1 MAIIKAPDRAPNAS
15 LGMIDYSTTA
25 RLGEKG
31 IDLVTEAVQRK
42 QAEDKLKYETAKAE
56 RKQAQVN
63 LASFDAKVEANPD
76 LLEFIQ
82 TDDGVL
88 GKAFDSYE
96 SGKMNYQDSLILSG
110 GADSYIAQKQV
121 KQQTDLASLQL
132 QSIQK
137 AEKDKEIVGKAIGA
151 SYVTLDDGT
160 QVYDPS
166 KGIEYINRTAPELAG
181 TFAQQSLQI
190 ETQQQNIEASKTA
203 ENISYLQLNLEENKL
218 NLEKDITTKE
228 RTDRV
233 ALQTVFQNAI
243 LSQRTTGESIS
254 TGDALLMYNLAGG
267 TDVKA
272 LNEAINN
279 APEGTFT
286 KIDPEVE
293 REIKKEIENQKMG
306 NASTLTSTIT
316 SSLQAGM
323 AGKNIVEEQVGAVNP
338 FRVGAFAR
346 MTWISRGAVD
356 SKGKFDVLTSKQA
369 LDQIKELRSEITG
382 ATGLGQVSIREFD
395 SLMSY
400 MEGVADLQFSSDA
413 NIIEV
418 TNRLVYQRYRAS
430 VAQFY
435 AYMDKYDMDYNEAMG
450 TLGVGNDSIQ
460 TMVDYM
466 DVYETKN
473 AGIISELGGSYI
485 DLMSKQYFNSEDI
498 IEANKGKKNDYNE
511 MFDYLG
517 SANPTVV
524 AGNTGIN
531 YEDLVGNY
539 KDQVGYGT
547 VLKPQ
552 SNLITDNPFAPQGNV
567 QPSAR
572 YEVLPTYPE

>member
-1 MAIIKAPDRAPNAS
+1 MAIIKAPSRAPNAG
-15 LGMIDYSTTA
+15 LAMIDYSTTA

-31 IDLVTEAVQRK
+31 IDLVTEAVQKK
-42 QAEDKLKYETAKAE
+42 QAQDKLDYETARAE
-56 RKQAQVN
+56 RKQAQIN
-63 LASFDAKVEANPD
+63 LASFDAKVEANPE
-76 LLEFIQ
+76 LLEFIK

-88 GKAFDSYE
+88 GKAYE
-96 SGKMNYQDSLILSG
+96 GYEKGRLNYQDSLVLSG

-121 KQQTDLASLQL
+121 KQQSDLASLQIE
-132 QSIQK
+132 SIRK
-137 AEKDKEIVGKAIGA
+137 AEKDKEIIGKAIGA
-151 SYVTLDDGT
+151 SYVTLDSGEK
-160 QVYDPS
+160 VYDPS

-190 ETQQQNIEASKTA
+190 ETQQQNIQASKTA
-203 ENISYLQLNLEENKL
+203 EDISYLQIELEQNKL
-218 NLEKDITTKE
+218 KLEKDLAKNE
-228 RTDRV
+228 RADLV
-233 ALQTVFQNAI
+233 ALNTVFQNAVI
-243 LSQRTTGESIS
+243 TKSTTGEGMT
-254 TGDALLMYNLAGG
+254 TGDALLMYNMAGG
-267 TDVKA
+267 TDVVA
-272 LNEAINN
+272 LNEAIEN
-279 APEGTFT
+279 APEGTFI
-286 KIDPEVE
+286 KIDPEVQ
-293 REIKKEIENQKMG
+293 REIQKEIENQRMG
-306 NASTLTSTIT
+306 NASTLTATIT

-323 AGKNIVEEQVGAVNP
+323 AGKNIVEEQVGASNP
-338 FRVGAFAR
+338 FRVGALAR

-356 SKGKFDVLTSKQA
+356 AKGKFDVLTSKQA
-369 LDQIKELRSEITG
+369 LDQIKDLRSEITG

-435 AYMDKYDMDYNEAMG
+435 AYMDKYDLSYNEAIS

-485 DLMSKQYFNSEDI
+485 DLMDKQYFNSEDI
-498 IEANKGKKNDYNE
+498 IKANKGKNNDYNS
-511 MFDYLG
+511 MFDYIG

-524 AGNTGIN
+524 NGDTGIN
-531 YEDLVGNY
+531 YE
-539 KDQVGYGT
+539 DQVGYGT
-547 VLKPQ
+547 VLLPQ
-552 SNLITDNPFAPQGNV
+552 SNLVTDNPFVPQGNV

-572 YEVLPTYPE
+572 YEVINSYPSN